1 VKENIDRLGLA
12 VNVLCLVIIGFIFY
26 PSADSDDTLA
36 VDEPIHLVSKNT
48 DSDHI
53 EKGQAEQVEETP
65 VLQEFG
71 FNLADFSSTKGII
84 KRNQFLADILEPY
97 GVDGAMMHQLAIN
110 AKDVFDVR
118 KLNYGK
124 PYTILSENSDW
135 DDQAKY
141 FIYEPSDYFYV
152 VYELEDSMKVEKV
165 DREIVTEEQ
174 EASGVI
180 YSSLYE
186 TLLKNE
192 LDPELTFK
200 LADIFAWTVDFHRI
214 EKGDKFKVVYEQ
226 EYIDCEPVGINDITA
241 AWFEHRNQPFYAIPF
256 EQDNLLD
263 FYDIDGASLRKQ
275 FLKAPLR
282 YSRISSRY
290 SKKRFHPV
298 QKRNKPHLG
307 TDYAAPTGTP
317 IHAVGDGVISA
328 ASYGKYNG
336 RYVKIRHN
344 STYTTQYL
352 HMSKIAKGIKSGAY
366 VKQGDVIGYVGSTG
380 LATGPHLCFRFWK
393 NGAQVDPFKQKL
405 PPSKPVKESLME
417 SYVELM
423 APIKKRLDAIEV
435 DGMPETTLAGQS
447 SSTSESEILLP

>member
-1 VKENIDRLGLA
+1 MKDRTNRIGLA
-12 VNVLCLVIIGFIFY
+12 VNLICLLILGIFIFQIKDDLTSTDEAGSVHNFY
-26 PSADSDDTLA
+26 QEPSIDSEIT
-36 VDEPIHLVSKNT
+36 EPLVSTK
-48 DSDHI
+48 
-53 EKGQAEQVEETP
+53 
-65 VLQEFG
+65 FG
-71 FNLADFSSTKGII
+71 FNLLDFNVNSGMIRK
-84 KRNQFLADILEPY
+84 NQFLADILEPF
-97 GVDGAMMHQLAIN
+97 GVDGSMMHQLAIN

-124 PYTILSENSDW
+124 PYTILSEKTDSSET
-135 DDQAKY
+135 AKY
-141 FIYEPSDYFYV
+141 FIYEPNDYYYV
-152 VYELEDSMKVEKV
+152 VYGLDDSMKVEKV
-165 DREIVTEEQ
+165 EREIIIEEH

-180 YSSLYE
+180 YNSLYE
-186 TLLKNE
+186 TLIKSE

-214 EKGDKFKVVYEQ
+214 EKGDKFKVVYQQ
-226 EYIDCEPVGINDITA
+226 EFIDCKPVGIRDITA

-263 FYDIDGASLRKQ
+263 FYDVDGASLRKQ

-352 HMSKIAKGIKSGAY
+352 HMSKIAKDIKTGKY

-405 PPSKPVKESLME
+405 PPSKPVKEDLMDT
-417 SYVELM
+417 YVEM
-423 APIKKRLDAIEV
+423 MQPIKERLDAITV
-435 DGMPETTLAGQS
+435 DGMPETTLAEGESTSAS
-447 SSTSESEILLP
+447 SSDVLIP